1 MDLVAGIPTGSI
13 RVSFGYMSTMEDV
26 NKLISFVKDCFLEEK
41 EMATPM
47 VRDSS
52 IQSSPEVPVMVSLPS
67 AADVIS
73 TGAQV
78 TVVVDGSHFNNVT
91 LENIYLYP
99 VKSCGYFKVS
109 PCTTIKGDVVSYH

>member
-26 NKLISFVKDCFLEEK
+26 TKLISFVKDCFLEVK
-41 EMATPM
+41 EMAIPM

-52 IQSSPEVPVMVSLPS
+52 SVQSAPEATVMVSLPS
-67 AADVIS
+67 AVNVMS
-73 TGAQV
+73 TGVQV
-78 TVVVDGSHFNNVT
+78 TVVADGSHFNNVI

-109 PCTTIKGDVVSYH
+109 PCTTH

>member
-26 NKLISFVKDCFLEEK
+26 NKLISFVKDCFQEVK
-41 EMATPM
+41 EMVTPI

-52 IQSSPEVPVMVSLPS
+52 VRSSPNVPVMPS
-67 AADVIS
+67 TVEGNVMS
-73 TGAQV
+73 TGVQV
-78 TVVVDGSHFNNVT
+78 TVVVDGSHFNDVI

-109 PCTTIKGDVVSYH
+109 PYRTIKDVMVSYH

>member
-26 NKLISFVKDCFLEEK
+26 NKLISFVKDCFLEVNK
-41 EMATPM
+41 MATPL
-47 VRDSS
+47 VRDSSS
-52 IQSSPEVPVMVSLPS
+52 IQSSSEVPVMVSLPS
-67 AADVIS
+67 AADILS

-78 TVVVDGSHFNNVT
+78 TVVVDGSHFNNVI

-109 PCTTIKGDVVSYH
+109 PCTAHQR

>member
-13 RVSFGYMSTMEDV
+13 RVSFGYMSTAEDV
-26 NKLISFVKDCFLEEK
+26 NRLISFVKDCFLEVK

-47 VRDSS
+47 AKDSS

-67 AADVIS
+67 AAGILS
-73 TGAQV
+73 TGVEV
-78 TVVVDGSHFNNVT
+78 TVVVDGSNFNNVI

-109 PCTTIKGDVVSYH
+109 PCTAH